1 MADAGRILI
10 IPKGNYNAEITYEVL
25 DLVFNN
31 GNSWLCKKTTKGIDP
46 SDSNAEYW
54 YKFTNF
60 DSIIKNNVT
69 TSEEGFALDARQGKV
84 LMEAINGVSARV
96 TSLSESTTAS
106 VSDLDAKINEAKNI
120 AKGRNQARVFA
131 TTDAMKEWLKNAAN
145 KGIANQGD
153 NLYIVTKDVPDYWV
167 EEVLD
172 TPNDEGYYYEVEELE
187 TQKVDLTTLNAA
199 VDQLTN
205 DIADVNGKLM
215 RMINIAFTTDNM
227 GEYIIGQKI
236 IPIFMTTN
244 NSEYYPKFEFYN
256 YNNDIKVRVTNFSV
270 AEYKIIP
277 DVYFNCNLYYFDI

>member
-167 EEVLD
+167 AEVLD

-205 DIADVNGKLM
+205 EIADVNGNLTYSTEETICGKWIDGSNIY
-215 RMINIAFTTDNM
+215 RVVKQVTSNIN
-227 GEYIIGQKI
+227 
-236 IPIFMTTN
+236 TN
-244 NSEYYPKFEFYN
+244 
-256 YNNDIKVRVTNFSV
+256 IV
-270 AEYKIIP
+270 AMS
-277 DVYFNCNLYYFDI
+277 L